1 MKALERDALGVLALV
16 RSLKNSFAPI
26 NRIPPE
32 VLSLIP
38 DYFHEDDM
46 DEGLLDLT
54 HTCRGWREVFISHS
68 SLWTKLNF
76 ANLDETRTLIQHS
89 KSSLKFH
96 LEDTKASPFNDHLF
110 SLAIPHLHKLKSLTI
125 FAGIESEV
133 FNYFHYHAPLLEELN
148 IHVPGPQKL
157 SFGNEL
163 FSGDLSSLRKLSLVR
178 ITTSLP
184 WKNLANLQVFA
195 LGCSTL
201 GYDITQLLD
210 FFESTPLL
218 HTIDLDNQIT
228 SLSSAPPIEQCL

>member
-1 MKALERDALGVLALV
+1 
-16 RSLKNSFAPI
+16 
-26 NRIPPE
+26 
-32 VLSLIP
+32 
-38 DYFHEDDM
+38 M

-54 HTCRGWREVFISHS
+54 HTCRGWREVFISRS

-76 ANLDETRTLIQHS
+76 ANLDETRTLIQRS
-89 KSSLKFH
+89 KSSPLKFH

-133 FNYFHYHAPLLEELN
+133 FNYFHYHASLLEELN

-163 FSGDLSSLRKLSLVR
+163 FSGDLSSLRKLSLVG

-184 WKNLANLQVFA
+184 WKNLANLQVFV
-195 LGCSTL
+195 LGLSTL

-210 FFESTPLL
+210 FLSQPPSSILSTL
-218 HTIDLDNQIT
+218 IT
-228 SLSSAPPIEQCL
+228 KLRAYPVLPPSEQCL